1 MYRCEL
7 DLPLVLVVANKITS
21 VKEIMPVLELVKKTK
36 RSLVVFSEDLQQ
48 DPLSMMVYNNNKD
61 TLKCCAVNVPWTA
74 GYEKDLLTD
83 LAVHTGATV
92 VDNGFKL
99 KLEQVTLDHFG
110 SAKKIVIDG
119 NTTHIVGGSGT
130 ADKVQE
136 RLREIKEKIDSEPKN
151 HMKQVHKDRYSR
163 M

>member
-1 MYRCEL
+1 M
-7 DLPLVLVVANKITS
+7 
-21 VKEIMPVLELVKKTK
+21 
-36 RSLVVFSEDLQQ
+36 
-48 DPLSMMVYNNNKD
+48 
-61 TLKCCAVNVPWTA
+61 PWTA

-92 VDNGFKL
+92 VDNEFKL

-119 NTTHIVGGSGT
+119 NTTHIVGGSGN

-163 M
+163 MQSRVAEIEVGGRTDSAKGEIRDHIVDSLNSAKNAMQHGILPGGGVALY